1 MNYLAHLFL
10 AGDNKG
16 RILGALLE
24 DYVVGGVDN
33 ETNSKLPEDVKD
45 GLRLHR
51 FIDYFTDNHEELKDV
66 KKLFYPKFGK
76 YAPVVVDV
84 ILDHYLQKNWELFSD
99 EPFDVFKNRVHH
111 TLSND
116 YQDLHP
122 RGLRRLIVSM
132 LRHDW
137 LKHYIDFWG
146 LEKSLSS
153 LNRRVDQLDLTDS
166 IEVMK
171 ENYDFI
177 NEKFL
182 IFFEELYAES
192 KKQIESYG
200 R

>member
-1 MNYLAHLFL
+1 MNFLAHLFL

-24 DYVVGGVDN
+24 DYVVGGIEN
-33 ETNSKLPEDVKD
+33 EINSKLPEDVKD

-51 FIDYFTDNHEELKDV
+51 FIDSFTDTHDELKEV
-66 KKLFYPKFGK
+66 KQLFYPKFSK
-76 YAPVVVDV
+76 YAPVVLDV
-84 ILDHYLQKNWELFSD
+84 ILDHYLQKNWNLFSD
-99 EPFDVFKNRVHH
+99 EPFDVFKNRVHE

-122 RGLRRLIVSM
+122 RGLQRLIASM
-132 LRHDW
+132 LRYDW

-153 LNRRVDQLDLTDS
+153 LNRRVDQLDLTES

-177 NEKFL
+177 NQKFL
-182 IFFEELYAES
+182 VFFEQLYTES
-192 KKQIESYG
+192 KKQIASYG
-200 R
+200 Q